1 MSLFKG
7 GSNCCYRHVVHHLL
21 FTIVPIYR
29 NHNFQEYLE
38 EDLRQRLIGTYTEQ
52 EDAGN
57 YLCKIL
63 ESQRWLSK
71 LWNRE
76 CNICFMETKTE
87 LPEGK
92 VTRKRSKTKD
102 QMIIVY
108 PNVNKSFDD
117 NILDSISI
125 HTEKLTIVKRPCHPP
140 PRYLLISLAT
150 KIDGTLPLSYF
161 EKITVGGIVFKAIGY
176 VLHLGTPGSKFGH
189 YIFMNKSGLIYDD
202 LQDNV
207 MNPPSELKFN
217 SVFSPTLI
225 LYQRVTLR
233 TRYSKYTKH

>member
-7 GSNCCYRHVVHHLL
+7 GLNCCYRHVIHHLL
-21 FTIVPIYR
+21 YTIIPIYR
-29 NHNFQEYLE
+29 NQNFQEYLE
-38 EDLRQRLIGTYTEQ
+38 EDLRQRLLRTYTEQ

-76 CNICFMETKTE
+76 CGICFMKLKTE
-87 LPEGK
+87 HPEEK
-92 VTRKRSKTKD
+92 MTREKSKTKD

-108 PNVNKSFDD
+108 PDVNKTFDE

-125 HTEKLTIVKRPCHPP
+125 HTEKLSIVKRPCHPP
-140 PRYLLISLAT
+140 PRHLLINLVS
-150 KIDGTLPLSYF
+150 KIEGTLPLSYF
-161 EKITVGGIVFKAIGY
+161 EKINIGGIVFKAIGY
-176 VLHLGTPGSKFGH
+176 VLHLGTIGSKFGH
-189 YIFMNKSGLIYDD
+189 YVFMNKSGLIYDD

-207 MNPPSELKFN
+207 TKCPPDPNFN

-233 TRYSKYTKH
+233 TRYSKYIKH